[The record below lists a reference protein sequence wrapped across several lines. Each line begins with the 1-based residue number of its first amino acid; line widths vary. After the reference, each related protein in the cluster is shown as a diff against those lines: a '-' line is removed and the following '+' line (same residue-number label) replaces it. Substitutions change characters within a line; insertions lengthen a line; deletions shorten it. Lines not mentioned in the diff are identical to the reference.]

1 MYDIDYVEIS
11 PSQLRRRICLVVL
24 HSSMHN
30 TDVLRATNYEVFFID
45 IRHTLDYVTILV
57 CVYSVTRFA

>member
-24 HSSMHN
+24 HSSIHN
-30 TDVLRATNYEVFFID
+30 TDVLRATNYEFFLLI
-45 IRHTLDYVTILV
+45 
-57 CVYSVTRFA
+57 SVTLLITSLFWFVCIA